1 MNTETPDTVTATISG
16 RSRKLRASCDRCS
29 ASKIKCGQERPAC
42 QRCVNS
48 NRPCNYSVSRRL
60 GKPAASDRRRP
71 STPAYRSSRNTS
83 RNTLSPNS
91 FDPDSDQSEAGGS
104 DHPMRA
110 NSHGFNLH
118 SLPTNDQ
125 GLANY
130 VYSSTLS
137 TPHLE
142 MDLDQLFDY
151 QGLQKHNQLDSL
163 NTLHG
168 SMPGSCDGID
178 LSDLQATDMHLSDEL
193 MLLYQ
198 SGTDNQT
205 SSITSD
211 AVSSIAERQP
221 VIFAATTSTLH
232 QPQMRPPIN
241 ELNSMGQTADT
252 GMSCATLAHRV
263 LNSLSKYSTFCSA
276 QTLNAP
282 IKVDEALTTSKQA
295 NVAFHRLVACSG
307 CCTSQNLLSL
317 VIIIYKILNC
327 YAAIVQ
333 KIVKPETRSSSPRA
347 VDVCMNAAPISIGA
361 YQVDA
366 EDEDRFKMQLVS
378 NELRKVSR
386 SIQTLISRFSDLS
399 NKSAA
404 GSFMDGDFDES
415 GSDLCHV
422 LENMLSI
429 KLKRL
434 TRAVSLALRQSD

>member
-1 MNTETPDTVTATISG
+1 MNTETPDTVTATIAS

-60 GKPAASDRRRP
+60 GKPPASDHRRP
-71 STPAYRSSRNTS
+71 STSAYRSSGSTS
-83 RNTLSPNS
+83 RNTLSPKS
-91 FDPDSDQSEAGGS
+91 FEPDSDQSEVDGS
-104 DHPMRA
+104 DRPMRA

-118 SLPTNDQ
+118 SLPKNDQ
-125 GLANY
+125 GMINY

-151 QGLQKHNQLDSL
+151 QGLQKHDQPDSL
-163 NTLHG
+163 NTFHG
-168 SMPGSCDGID
+168 SLAGSCDGVD
-178 LSDLQATDMHLSDEL
+178 LSNLQATDMHLSDEL
-193 MLLYQ
+193 MLPYQ
-198 SGTDNQT
+198 SGTDNQA
-205 SSITSD
+205 SSISSD
-211 AVSSIAERQP
+211 AVSSIAELQP

-232 QPQMRPPIN
+232 QPQMRPLVN
-241 ELNSMGQTADT
+241 EFNPMGQTADT
-252 GMSCATLAHRV
+252 GMSCATLAHKV

-276 QTLNAP
+276 QTLNAS
-282 IKVDEALTTSKQA
+282 IRVDEALTTSKQA
-295 NVAFHRLVACSG
+295 NIAFHRLIACRG

-333 KIVKPETRSSSPRA
+333 TIVKPETRSSSLKA

-361 YQVDA
+361 YRVDA
-366 EDEDRFKMQLVS
+366 EDEDRFKIQLVS

-386 SIQTLISRFSDLS
+386 SIRTLISRFSDPS
-399 NKSAA
+399 IKSAA
-404 GSFMDGDFDES
+404 GSLMDGDFDES

-422 LENMLSI
+422 LENMLST

-434 TRAVSLALRQSD
+434 TRAVNLALRQSD